1 MKFFLFFSTLALA
14 TLSIN
19 AQDITDSTYR
29 FTTVKDLPVTS
40 VKNQNNTGTCWSFS
54 TLSMFESEL
63 IRLGKGEFDLSE
75 MFVAHKAYLLK
86 ADKYMNTNGY
96 SHYSQGGEPN
106 DVADVITKFGIVPQS
121 VYTGLLTGDTI
132 YDHTEIETASK
143 AFLESI
149 NKQSTVSRIWKKALS
164 GILDA
169 YLGNIPTEFE
179 YKGKKYTPESFA
191 KGFGINLSDYV
202 LLTSY
207 SNHPWYQPFVLE
219 ISDNW
224 SAASSYNLPLN
235 ELVEVAENAI
245 NTGYTFTWAADVSE
259 KTYMWR
265 KAVAIWPKKPYV
277 YANDSLI
284 KGDAIFP
291 IKEIEV
297 NDSTRLLAYEQRF
310 TTDDHGMHVMGMAK
324 DQNGKIFFKVK
335 NSWGTEN
342 IQKGFIYVSE
352 PYFKMKTM
360 SIFIHKNAIPS
371 VIRKKLNIK

>member
-1 MKFFLFFSTLALA
+1 MKFFLFFSTLALV

-179 YKGKKYTPESFA
+179 YKGKKMRNIL
-191 KGFGINLSDYV
+191 FGIMILFDPVKY
-202 LLTSY
+202 
-207 SNHPWYQPFVLE
+207 FV
-219 ISDNW
+219 
-224 SAASSYNLPLN
+224 
-235 ELVEVAENAI
+235 
-245 NTGYTFTWAADVSE
+245 
-259 KTYMWR
+259 
-265 KAVAIWPKKPYV
+265 
-277 YANDSLI
+277 
-284 KGDAIFP
+284 
-291 IKEIEV
+291 
-297 NDSTRLLAYEQRF
+297 
-310 TTDDHGMHVMGMAK
+310 
-324 DQNGKIFFKVK
+324 
-335 NSWGTEN
+335 
-342 IQKGFIYVSE
+342 
-352 PYFKMKTM
+352 
-360 SIFIHKNAIPS
+360 
-371 VIRKKLNIK
+371 